1 MRRVSADNPSWYN
14 SVTVSVN
21 RLLRLADV
29 LDTLTDV
36 QFDQTRWVDIEARED
51 KVFKKPLKCGMACCI
66 GGWAT
71 MVHPHLEIYN
81 GSLRN
86 TQSYQIDAGAFATA
100 FGLNEITA
108 QRITDAG
115 ARHRKPKDAAKVII
129 QLAEKLAAENDLEIV
144 NA

>member
-1 MRRVSADNPSWYN
+1 MSRRVSADNPSRYN

-21 RLLRLADV
+21 RLLRLSKV
-29 LDTLTDV
+29 LDTLKDD
-36 QFDQTRWVDIEARED
+36 QFDQSKWTDIED

-71 MVHPHLEIYN
+71 TVHPHLEIYN

-86 TQSYQIDAGAFATA
+86 TQSIEGDVDAFATA
-100 FGLNEITA
+100 FGLNEDTALLITN
-108 QRITDAG
+108 AG
-115 ARHRKPKDAAKVII
+115 AHHRKPKDAAKVIFK
-129 QLAEKLAAENDLEIV
+129 LAERLAAENDLEIV